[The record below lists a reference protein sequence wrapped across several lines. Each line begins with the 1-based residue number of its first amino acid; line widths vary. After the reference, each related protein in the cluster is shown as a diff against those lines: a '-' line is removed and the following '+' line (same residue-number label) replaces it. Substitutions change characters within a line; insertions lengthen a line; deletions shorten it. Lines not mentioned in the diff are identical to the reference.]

1 MNCAAKRTEN
11 MSLLAPNS
19 SKDALRLQCNGRR
32 INPKLLIPS
41 SAVNGVKYYM
51 GLVGENP
58 TRVGKNLT
66 RKSETIFDR
75 CSVLKKIRANE
86 SRGRKESQEG
96 ALSRFRLSPE

>member
-41 SAVNGVKYYM
+41 SAVNGVKYFM
-51 GLVGENP
+51 AFVEEEPARG
-58 TRVGKNLT
+58 GKDLT
-66 RKSETIFDR
+66 RKFDTIFDR
-75 CSVLKKIRANE
+75 CSVLKKMPTNE
-86 SRGRKESQEG
+86 S
-96 ALSRFRLSPE
+96 